1 MKLKIKKAKKKVK
14 LKLRSEG
21 IEGDYYMLWWDHY
34 KVNPLFFLIPA
45 KCVSPRFL
53 MILKRA
59 HNNFID
65 TNRGYVPDDT
75 HQIRL
80 AMSRWLEPYRV
91 MEHQLMFAP
100 ELKVNLLGVFYT
112 GQLG

>member
-1 MKLKIKKAKKKVK
+1 MKLKVKKPKKVK
-14 LKLRSEG
+14 LKLTSEKSKG
-21 IEGDYYMLWWDHY
+21 KYYMLWWDHY
-34 KVNPLFFLIPA
+34 KVSPSFYLIPA
-45 KCVSPRFL
+45 KRVSPRL
-53 MILKRA
+53 LKVLQRA

-65 TNRGYVPDDT
+65 TERGYIPDDT
-75 HQIRL
+75 HQIRMGL
-80 AMSRWLEPYRV
+80 SRWLVPYRV